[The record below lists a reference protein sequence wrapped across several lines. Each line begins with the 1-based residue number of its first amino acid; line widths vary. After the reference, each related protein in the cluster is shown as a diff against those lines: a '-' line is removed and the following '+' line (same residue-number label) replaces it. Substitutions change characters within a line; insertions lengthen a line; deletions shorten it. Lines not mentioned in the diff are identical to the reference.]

1 MRLFLLPISTRRT
14 LLYGQRLNITTSES
28 QTYLDKGTTRAANLW
43 AKWEKKE
50 SGWQKKVVDYGNYAL
65 RRIAY
70 EEWGLKSIPPLSSR
84 KSEEDVPGKGLV
96 ELAYPENTMSE
107 ERAREILTTLATER
121 KALHR
126 KRLIWSFIGMPISA
140 PFALIPM

>member
-1 MRLFLLPISTRRT
+1 MRLLLLPISTRRT
-14 LLYGQRLNITTSES
+14 LLYGQRLKVTTIES
-28 QTYLDKGTTRAANLW
+28 QTYIEKATTRAANLW

-65 RRIAY
+65 RRIAF

-84 KSEEDVPGKGLV
+84 KNVEDMSDKGIV
-96 ELAYPENTMSE
+96 ELAYPGNTMSE
-107 ERAREILTTLATER
+107 VRAKEILKSLATER
-121 KALHR
+121 QALHR

-140 PFALIPM
+140 PFALIPV

>member
-1 MRLFLLPISTRRT
+1 M
-14 LLYGQRLNITTSES
+14 
-28 QTYLDKGTTRAANLW
+28 
-43 AKWEKKE
+43 
-50 SGWQKKVVDYGNYAL
+50 VDYGNYAL

-84 KSEEDVPGKGLV
+84 KSEDDVPGKGLV